1 MNRLVRAAEE
11 GNERKV
17 ARLLDAYPELLEVEE
32 EAKLVP
38 LKVAAKH
45 GRLGVVKLLIQ
56 RGADP
61 NATGASWKTAL
72 YHATYRADGEMV
84 AFLLDNGAAAH
95 IADILDITP
104 LMLACTNCCIEIV
117 EKIAQHIGPG
127 ELEEK
132 DDEGK
137 TALHYAAESN
147 DVEALVFLLSLGA
160 DAGSRDEGGRTPLF
174 DTCLKGHLEA
184 VQVLVE
190 HTGPQV
196 LKDVDD
202 GENTLLHYA
211 VSNFLV
217 SNPYCENKIAAL
229 VRFLLLNGADATA
242 RNDGGKT
249 ALDVLQDEEPC
260 SSLAVLKVGQ
270 VHTPR
275 PFTMM
280 ISLQRHHDLKYRWI
294 CTRLS

>member
-1 MNRLVRAAEE
+1 MAYLLSQGIWRNSASSMAMKRLVRAAEE

-32 EAKLVP
+32 EAKQVP

-45 GRLGVVKLLIQ
+45 GQLGVVKLLIQ

-61 NATGASWKTAL
+61 NATGDSWKTAL

-104 LMLACTNCCIEIV
+104 LMLACERFCVEIV

-147 DVEALVFLLSLGA
+147 DVKALVFLLSIGA
-160 DAGSRDEGGRTPLF
+160 DAGARDGCGRTPLF

-202 GENTLLHYA
+202 DGNTPLHYA
-211 VSNFLV
+211 VSDSRL
-217 SNPYCENKIAAL
+217 SDPYWEEKCAAL

-242 RNDGGKT
+242 RDDEGKT
-249 ALDVLQDEEPC
+249 ARELAQDKGP
-260 SSLAVLKVGQ
+260 SWTTIFIQDRKSVV
-270 VHTPR
+270 
-275 PFTMM
+275 
-280 ISLQRHHDLKYRWI
+280 
-294 CTRLS
+294 